1 MNICK
6 RQDDFSLKTSIIA
19 VVLNNQSYI
28 EDCINSILNQSY
40 KNVELIIIDGG
51 STDGTIDIIR
61 KYEKSISTWIS
72 EPDLGIY
79 DAMNKG
85 IQIASGDVI
94 GFLNADDVYYDSNV
108 LENIASVMNN
118 SNTDACYS
126 DLVYVDNNNLN
137 KIVRY
142 WRSYEFQA
150 GFFKKG
156 WVPAHPTF
164 FVRKKIYDQYGTF
177 DLSYKLAADY
187 ELMARF
193 LEYHKI
199 TVKYIPRVS
208 VKMRVGGAT
217 NKSLSNIVKQN
228 LEIFKA
234 CKKNNIK
241 ILYPLFLTNKFI
253 NRLHQFY
260 LKP

>member
-1 MNICK
+1 MK
-6 RQDDFSLKTSIIA
+6 LSIIT
-19 VVLNNQSYI
+19 VVLDKKYEV
-28 EDCINSILNQSY
+28 EDCINSVLNQTY
-40 KNVELIIIDGG
+40 KDVEYIIVDGG
-51 STDGTIDIIR
+51 STDGTVDIIR
-61 KYEKSISTWIS
+61 QYEKKISVWIS
-72 EPDLGIY
+72 KPDHGLY

-85 IQIASGDVI
+85 IEIASGDVV
-94 GFLNADDVYYDSNV
+94 GFLNADDVYFDDNV

-142 WRSYEFQA
+142 WRSYEFQT
-150 GFFKKG
+150 GLFKKG

-164 FVRKKIYDQYGTF
+164 FVRKNIYDQYGTF

-193 LEYHKI
+193 LEYYKI
-199 TVKYIPRVS
+199 RVKYVPKVS

-217 NKSLSNIVKQN
+217 NKSPSNIVRQN

-241 ILYPLFLTNKFI
+241 IFYPLFLTNKFI
-253 NRLHQFY
+253 NRVHQFY